1 MIGDFTNCTFRPF
14 ERYAKTIH
22 HIPLTLAPGFSSPP
36 LSLESSA
43 RGFSKGLGEEFY
55 KKNLLNTTQLAGWMK
70 TGSPKARKH
79 DIRWA

>member
-1 MIGDFTNCTFRPF
+1 MT
-14 ERYAKTIH
+14 K
-22 HIPLTLAPGFSSPP
+22 
-36 LSLESSA
+36 
-43 RGFSKGLGEEFY
+43 GEEGENGNPRDGEVSYPYEKENNYGREEIIDAGCNEVFLSRWRFY

>member
-1 MIGDFTNCTFRPF
+1 MGKM
-14 ERYAKTIH
+14 EV
-22 HIPLTLAPGFSSPP
+22 GV
-36 LSLESSA
+36 
-43 RGFSKGLGEEFY
+43 Y